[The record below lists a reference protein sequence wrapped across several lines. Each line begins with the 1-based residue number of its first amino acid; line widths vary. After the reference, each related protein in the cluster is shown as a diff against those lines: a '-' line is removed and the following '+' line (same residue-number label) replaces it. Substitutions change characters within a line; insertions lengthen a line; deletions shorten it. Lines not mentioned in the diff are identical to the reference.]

1 MRTKLTLKVERSVI
15 EKAKTYAKQ
24 TGRSLSEI
32 IEAYLQ
38 SITAENE
45 NLQPSEKLKSIIG
58 SVKLPDDFNEEEELK
73 NYFEKKHV

>member
-1 MRTKLTLKVERSVI
+1 MTTKLTLTVERSVI